1 MCSGVKET
9 KVSFRNILV
18 NHELMEDTEVKSL
31 KSAARRGGI
40 ISAAA
45 LSALALASC
54 SAGQITQTSTQ
65 VAAVNGAEGNSE
77 DGTVAVRDV
86 TIIVDDAGEA
96 ALKFTA
102 INQDTSMTEHTLE
115 SIDVNGNDVQ
125 FDSTSLARD
134 CVLVGDSADRLETT
148 PQADGIGCIEYTE
161 TTLTNDDFALGG
173 NVPVTF
179 TFDSGEIEVY
189 ATVSG
194 PQLPAGSF
202 SREPGSESDYTN
214 L

>member
-1 MCSGVKET
+1 
-9 KVSFRNILV
+9 
-18 NHELMEDTEVKSL
+18 MEDTQVKSL

-54 SAGQITQTSTQ
+54 SAGQVTQTASQ
-65 VAAVNGAEGNSE
+65 VAPVNGAEANSE
-77 DGTVAVRDV
+77 DGTIAVRDV

-115 SIDVNGNDVQ
+115 SISVDGNDVA
-125 FDSTSLARD
+125 FDSTTLGRD
-134 CVLVGDSADRLETT
+134 CVLYGDSAQALENT
-148 PQADGIGCIEYTE
+148 PQSENTGCIEYTE
-161 TTLTNDDFALGG
+161 TTLANEDYAIGG

-179 TFDSGEIEVY
+179 TFDTGELEVF
-189 ATVSG
+189 AAVAA

>member
-1 MCSGVKET
+1 M
-9 KVSFRNILV
+9 
-18 NHELMEDTEVKSL
+18 KSL

-54 SAGQITQTSTQ
+54 SAGQVTQTASQ
-65 VAAVNGAEGNSE
+65 VAPVNGAEGNNE
-77 DGTVAVRDV
+77 DRTVVVRDV
-86 TIIVDDAGEA
+86 TIVLDEQGEA

-102 INQDTSMTEHTLE
+102 VNQDTSMTEHTLE
-115 SIDVNGNDVQ
+115 SVDVNGQSVSIDAEP
-125 FDSTSLARD
+125 LARD
-134 CVLVGDSADRLETT
+134 CALVSDSAARLESF
-148 PQADGIGCIEYTE
+148 PQADGVGCIQYTE
-161 TTLTNDDFALGG
+161 TALDNDDFAVGG

-179 TFDSGEIEVY
+179 TFDSGEIEVW
-189 ATVSG
+189 AAVAA

-202 SREPGSESDYTN
+202 VREPGSESDYTN

>member
-1 MCSGVKET
+1 M
-9 KVSFRNILV
+9 
-18 NHELMEDTEVKSL
+18 KSL

-40 ISAAA
+40 VSAAA

-54 SAGQITQTSTQ
+54 SAGQITQTSSQ

-102 INQDTSMTEHTLE
+102 INQDTTMTEHTLE
-115 SIDVNGNDVQ
+115 SIDVNGNAVE
-125 FDSTSLARD
+125 FEGASLGRD
-134 CVLVGDSADRLETT
+134 CVLVGDSAERLEVT
-148 PQADGIGCIEYTE
+148 PQSDGIGCIEYTE
-161 TTLTNDDFALGG
+161 TSLTNDDFAVGG
-173 NVPVTF
+173 NIPVTF
-179 TFDSGEIEVY
+179 SFDSGDVEVV
-189 ATVSG
+189 AAVAA

-202 SREPGSESDYTN
+202 VRPESAEAAH
-214 L
+214 

>member
-1 MCSGVKET
+1 M
-9 KVSFRNILV
+9 
-18 NHELMEDTEVKSL
+18 KSL

-54 SAGQITQTSTQ
+54 SAGQVTQTASQ
-65 VAAVNGAEGNSE
+65 VAPVNGAEGNTE

-86 TIIVDDAGEA
+86 TIIVDEQGEA

-115 SIDVNGNDVQ
+115 SIDVNGNDVTV
-125 FDSTSLARD
+125 DAEPLARD
-134 CVLVGDSADRLETT
+134 CVLVGDSAARLEAT
-148 PQADGIGCIEYTE
+148 PQADGIGCIQYTE
-161 TTLTNDDFALGG
+161 TSLTNDNFAVGG

-179 TFDSGEIEVY
+179 TFDSGEIEMTAAV
-189 ATVSG
+189 AA
-194 PQLPAGSF
+194 PQLPAGSHD
-202 SREPGSESDYTN
+202 RQVGPEGSADSAH
-214 L
+214 

>member
-1 MCSGVKET
+1 M
-9 KVSFRNILV
+9 
-18 NHELMEDTEVKSL
+18 KSL

-54 SAGQITQTSTQ
+54 SAGQVTQTASQ
-65 VAAVNGAEGNSE
+65 VAPVNGAEGNSE

-86 TIIVDDAGEA
+86 TIVLDEKGEA

-115 SIDVNGNDVQ
+115 SVDVNGQVVSIDAEPL
-125 FDSTSLARD
+125 SRD
-134 CVLVGDSADRLETT
+134 CVLVADSADRLEAT
-148 PQADGIGCIEYTE
+148 PQADGIGCIQYTATSLDNE
-161 TTLTNDDFALGG
+161 NYAVGG

-179 TFDSGEIEVY
+179 TFDSGEIEVW
-189 ATVSG
+189 AAVAA
-194 PQLPAGSF
+194 PQLPAGSHV
-202 SREPGSESDYTN
+202 RQVAPEGSH
-214 L
+214 

>member
-1 MCSGVKET
+1 M
-9 KVSFRNILV
+9 
-18 NHELMEDTEVKSL
+18 KSL

-54 SAGQITQTSTQ
+54 SAGQVTQTASQ

-86 TIIVDDAGEA
+86 TIVVDTEGEA

-102 INQDTSMTEHTLE
+102 VNQDMTMTEHTLE
-115 SIDVNGNDVQ
+115 SVEVNGAPVDI
-125 FDSTSLARD
+125 DSTTLARD
-134 CVLVGDSADRLETT
+134 CVLVADSAAGLAAT
-148 PQADGIGCIEYTE
+148 PQSDGIGCIEYTE
-161 TTLTNDDFALGG
+161 ASLTNDNFAYGG

-179 TFDSGEIEVY
+179 TFDSGEINVN
-189 ATVSG
+189 ATVAP

-202 SREPGSESDYTN
+202 ERQPGAEADYSLN
-214 L
+214 